1 MAGRPVFRIVALVI
15 LIPLPMPTVCP
26 SLWLRDTGTGMG
38 GPWGGVA
45 QEGQGLTAMAM
56 LCKSAHIYRQVWT
69 FIHRGNSKSNGA
81 GSSRMTAMQ
90 DKVLGLAK
98 RKGILRVKDL
108 HEAGI
113 HPEYLRRLCEKGT
126 ALTDEFA
133 SDRIKQTQWA
143 AFLKRNALADKA
155 LELSKV
161 VQDLRVFLL
170 EPLHTAAQKRT
181 LSKSWKPGGPWA

>member
-1 MAGRPVFRIVALVI
+1 
-15 LIPLPMPTVCP
+15 
-26 SLWLRDTGTGMG
+26 
-38 GPWGGVA
+38 
-45 QEGQGLTAMAM
+45 
-56 LCKSAHIYRQVWT
+56 
-69 FIHRGNSKSNGA
+69 
-81 GSSRMTAMQ
+81 MTAMQ